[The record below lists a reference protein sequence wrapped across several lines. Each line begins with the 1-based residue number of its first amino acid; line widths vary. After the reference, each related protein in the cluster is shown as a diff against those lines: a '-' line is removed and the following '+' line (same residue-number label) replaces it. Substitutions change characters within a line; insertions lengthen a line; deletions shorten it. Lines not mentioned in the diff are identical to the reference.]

1 MESSTSSLVSGY
13 RPADQLA
20 LLYALADQI
29 QRARSVE
36 SIYQAA
42 VDGLGGAV
50 DAQHSGLLVV
60 DDGLMR
66 LVAWSGTSEE
76 YRSSLDGFAPW
87 RPDTRDPRPVLV
99 SDVEA
104 DARVEP
110 VRAALVRGGIGS
122 VACVPLLYRGRL
134 VGEIVLLREQP
145 ARFEAE
151 AVRFAEAIA
160 SHLAFAIWRSRTDT
174 DQADLLRRFEAER
187 SVLESVV
194 KQMPAGVLVA
204 DVPSGRVILSN
215 ARAEGLWGRSLPP
228 ANQISDYAM
237 WGGLDRAGRP
247 LAPDAWPLARAVAH
261 GETVRGEEI
270 ALERRDGT
278 RITIGMSA
286 APILDSQGRRLAAV
300 ATVEDVTAS
309 RAQEARQ
316 AFIEEATR
324 ALTSSLEVQA
334 TLSTLGSL
342 VAGRYADWCVIHQCR
357 EPNRIERVEAIHADS
372 ARADRMEPLARG
384 ILAMDSEHPV
394 AAAVRD
400 GAVVTAEDRGQA
412 MAMMAPSE
420 PVAVPQ
426 DLTPTAAV
434 TLPLQAR
441 GRVLGALSVAR
452 TRGVYDATDQAVLRE
467 LADRAGMAMDNA
479 LLYEQARLADR
490 QKASFLA
497 VMSHEFRTPL
507 SAILGYA
514 DILTAEV
521 HGDLNPK
528 QRTHV
533 DRVKA
538 SVRHLSHLVDEILSY
553 ASMESGQERVR
564 LESVDVEGI
573 ARDVAEIM
581 EPIAEAAGLELRLR
595 LAEGPVE
602 AVTDPSKL
610 RQILINLLSNA
621 IKYTGSGHVE
631 LVLEPQESSIRYR
644 VLDTGPGIAEAHID
658 DIFEPFWQME
668 AHTGRRVT
676 GTGLGLAVARRLA
689 RVLGGDIQVKT
700 SIGAGSEFMVDL
712 PRAVPD
718 AVAGGAGA

>member
-1 MESSTSSLVSGY
+1 MESSTSSLLLGF

-36 SIYQAA
+36 SIYQEAVEGLGAA
-42 VDGLGGAV
+42 VGA
-50 DAQHSGLLVV
+50 QQSGLLVV
-60 DDGLMR
+60 DDGRMR
-66 LVAWSGTSEE
+66 MEAWSGKSEE
-76 YRSSLDGFAPW
+76 CRSSLDGFAPW
-87 RPDTRDPRPVLV
+87 RPDARDPGPVV
-99 SDVEA
+99 VADVEA
-104 DARVEP
+104 DGRVEP
-110 VRAALVRGGIGS
+110 VRGALVREGLRS
-122 VACVPLLYRGRL
+122 LACVPLLYRGRL
-134 VGEIVLLREQP
+134 VGEIVLLREAP
-145 ARFEAE
+145 GAFEEDAI
-151 AVRFAEAIA
+151 RFAEAIG
-160 SHLAFAIWRSRTDT
+160 SHLAFAIWRTRTDT
-174 DQADLLRRFEAER
+174 DQAELLRRFEAER

-215 ARAEGLWGRSLPP
+215 ARAEGLWGRTLPP
-228 ANQISDYAM
+228 ANQVSDYAM

-247 LAPDAWPLARAVAH
+247 LAPEDWPLARAVLR

-342 VAGRYADWCVIHQCR
+342 VLSRYADWCVIHQCR
-357 EPNRIERVEAIHADS
+357 EPDRIERVHALHADP
-372 ARADRMEPLARG
+372 ARADRMGPLAG
-384 ILAMDSEHPV
+384 GFLAMDSDHP
-394 AAAVRD
+394 AASAVREGAMVTAD
-400 GAVVTAEDRGQA
+400 GAVQA
-412 MAMMAPSE
+412 MAMMAPDES
-420 PVAVPQ
+420 VALPPE
-426 DLTPTAAV
+426 LTPTAAM
-434 TLPLQAR
+434 TLPLRAR
-441 GRVLGALSVAR
+441 GRVLGAVSVAR
-452 TRGVYDATDQAVLRE
+452 TRGGYDATDRALLTE
-467 LADRAGMAMDNA
+467 LADRAAMAMDNA

-521 HGDLNPK
+521 HGDLNPR

-564 LESVDVEGI
+564 LEPVDVVGI

-581 EPIAEAAGLELRLR
+581 EPIAEAAGLELWLR
-595 LAEGPVE
+595 LADGPVE
-602 AVTDPSKL
+602 QVTDASKL

-631 LVLEPQESSIRYR
+631 LALEPLESIIRYR

-668 AHTGRRVT
+668 AYTGRRVT

-689 RVLGGDIQVKT
+689 RVLGGDIQVET
-700 SIGAGSEFMVDL
+700 EVGAGSEFIVDL
-712 PRAVPD
+712 PRAAPD
-718 AVAGGAGA
+718 AVAGAAGA